1 MKKLTVQHCLVSI
14 TQEELQ
20 DFENFYQKWRPQ
32 LPPLSAKIHNGEDA
46 LATVLN
52 CWKLLRRY
60 PRVTITKVEKNFSHQ
75 YNFYFMDKLNASDEI
90 PAFLHTWQSE
100 EDRLFVLSYYLGLHF
115 MRWIDFV
122 LIRNNKESAKEV
134 FDKNQNRHYFLLDEQ
149 DIQTADDET
158 LYMQQRLITSLLV
171 RDDTRTNRFSQIVE
185 QAINQANYTIDT
197 YNRTHHK

>member
-60 PRVTITKVEKNFSHQ
+60 PRVTITKVEKIFSHQ
-75 YNFYFMDKLNASDEI
+75 YNFYFMDKLNADDEI

-122 LIRNNKESAKEV
+122 LIRNNKESANEV